1 MGYSLGSLW
10 RGNNDFNNNRQNVSV
25 GNRLNNRGEMAQKS
39 ADAGRNQVQAE
50 NHLTYSLIS
59 SLRNSD
65 VDASIPPS
73 PVSSPLLS
81 PAAPP
86 PRLYQSAISEAVL
99 KNGSTLVVL
108 PTGLGKTL
116 VAVLVAAAKLN
127 EGGRVL
133 FLAPTRPLA
142 AQHEKVCREWLN
154 LKPEEIVSVS
164 GLIMADKR
172 KPLYLS
178 PARLVIS
185 TPQTIAND
193 LEAGRLAFDFSL
205 VIFDECHR
213 SVGKYAYTYVAN
225 AANGKLASAV
235 GSPRPPAALVL
246 GLTASPGGDRK
257 KITDI
262 IQALGIQH
270 VQIRTSE
277 DPDVAPYVK
286 PLEIE
291 WIRVELTPAL
301 LEAKEVLGELIKAQ
315 TETLR
320 KMGFVGQ
327 FASKKSLSE
336 MRMRILA
343 SGSRLRFSAL
353 SHHATLFS
361 LVHVQELLETQGV
374 ESVQRF
380 VQRVRERE
388 PSKAQVRLLHNPK
401 FMAMVEKLNG
411 AAEHPKLA
419 KLVELARSRPSSEK
433 SIVFCQYRDQV
444 GVLERELTKAGLKAK
459 SFMGKKEGV
468 TAKDQ
473 QKTLAEFREGL
484 FDILVATSIGE
495 EGLDIPSV
503 DNVIFYE
510 PVASEIRH
518 IQRRGR
524 AGRAKLGHMFGLM
537 TANTRDQAF
546 FWSSRRKEE
555 KMKKI
560 VGGLAAVSPTD
571 FKSVLNASGRPKG
584 KKSEE
589 PKKSAPQAPKE
600 NKDER
605 TEPQSPVAYAPKKKG
620 QSKISDF

>member
-1 MGYSLGSLW
+1 MP
-10 RGNNDFNNNRQNVSV
+10 
-25 GNRLNNRGEMAQKS
+25 
-39 ADAGRNQVQAE
+39 
-50 NHLTYSLIS
+50 S
-59 SLRNSD
+59 S
-65 VDASIPPS
+65 
-73 PVSSPLLS
+73 LLS
-81 PAAPP
+81 PAAPL
-86 PRLYQSAISEAVL
+86 PRLYQSSISDAVL

-116 VAVLVAAAKLN
+116 VAILVAAAKLDA
-127 EGGRVL
+127 GGRVL

-142 AQHEKVCREWLN
+142 AQHEKVCREWLT

-164 GLIMADKR
+164 GLIAASKR
-172 KPLYLS
+172 PPLYLS
-178 PARLVIS
+178 PVRLVIS

-193 LEAGRLAFDFSL
+193 LEAGRLTFDFSL

-213 SVGKYAYTYVAN
+213 SVGKYAYTFVAT
-225 AANGKLASAV
+225 AAQKH
-235 GSPRPPAALVL
+235 GSLVL

-262 IQALGIQH
+262 LNALGIRH
-270 VQIRTSE
+270 VQIRTAE
-277 DPDVAPYVK
+277 DADVKPYVK

-301 LEAKEVLGELIKAQ
+301 LEAKAVLQDLIGAQ

-327 FASKKSLSE
+327 FASKKALSE
-336 MRMRILA
+336 MRMRILN
-343 SGSRLRFSAL
+343 SNSSLRFSAL

-374 ESVQRF
+374 EAVQRF

-401 FMAMVEKLNG
+401 FMAMVEKLKG
-411 AAEHPKLA
+411 AAEHPKLE
-419 KLVELARSRPSSEK
+419 KLVALVKSRPAGEK

-444 GVLERELTKAGLKAK
+444 AVLVHALASAGLRAK

-524 AGRAKLGHMFGLM
+524 AGRAKLGRMFGLM

-546 FWSSRRKEE
+546 FWSSKRKEE

-560 VGGLAAVSPTD
+560 VGGLALASPSD
-571 FKSVLNASGRPKG
+571 FKSVLNARGRPK
-584 KKSEE
+584 KKEE
-589 PKKSAPQAPKE
+589 KKAEEKKEAPSVSPAPAKKPGQ
-600 NKDER
+600 NKL
-605 TEPQSPVAYAPKKKG
+605 T
-620 QSKISDF
+620 DF

>member
-1 MGYSLGSLW
+1 M
-10 RGNNDFNNNRQNVSV
+10 
-25 GNRLNNRGEMAQKS
+25 
-39 ADAGRNQVQAE
+39 
-50 NHLTYSLIS
+50 
-59 SLRNSD
+59 
-65 VDASIPPS
+65 
-73 PVSSPLLS
+73 
-81 PAAPP
+81 
-86 PRLYQSAISEAVL
+86 L

-116 VAVLVAAAKLN
+116 VAILVAAAKLN

-142 AQHEKVCREWLN
+142 AQHEKVCREWLK
-154 LKPEEIVSVS
+154 LAHDEIISVS
-164 GLIMADKR
+164 GLISAEKR

-178 PARLVIS
+178 PVRLVIS

-193 LEAGRLAFDFSL
+193 LEAGRLTFDFSL

-213 SVGKYAYTYVAN
+213 SVGRYAYTFVAT
-225 AANGKLASAV
+225 AAKKH
-235 GSPRPPAALVL
+235 GSLVL

-262 IQALGIQH
+262 LNALGITH

-277 DPDVAPYVK
+277 DADVAPYVK

-301 LEAKEVLGELIKAQ
+301 LEAKEVLGELIRAQ

-327 FASKKSLSE
+327 FTSKKALSE

-343 SGSRLRFSAL
+343 SGSHLRFSAL

-380 VQRVRERE
+380 VQRVKERE
-388 PSKAQVRLLHNPK
+388 PSKAQVRLLHNAK

-411 AAEHPKLA
+411 ATEHPKLK
-419 KLVELARSRPSSEK
+419 KLVELVKGRPQGEK

-444 GVLERELTKAGLKAK
+444 GVLVRELEKAGLRAK

-473 QKTLAEFREGL
+473 QKTLADFREGL

-524 AGRAKLGHMFGLM
+524 AGRAKLGRMFGLM

-560 VGGLAAVSPTD
+560 VGGLALASPSD
-571 FKSVLNASGRPKG
+571 FKSVLNARGRPK
-584 KKSEE
+584 KIV
-589 PKKSAPQAPKE
+589 PDLPKE
-600 NKDER
+600 TKNEK
-605 TEPQSPVAYAPKKKG
+605 TESPSPVISAPKKKG

>member
-1 MGYSLGSLW
+1 
-10 RGNNDFNNNRQNVSV
+10 
-25 GNRLNNRGEMAQKS
+25 MAQ
-39 ADAGRNQVQAE
+39 
-50 NHLTYSLIS
+50 S
-59 SLRNSD
+59 S
-65 VDASIPPS
+65 
-73 PVSSPLLS
+73 LLS
-81 PAAPP
+81 PAAPA
-86 PRLYQSAISEAVL
+86 PRLYQTSISDAVL

-116 VAVLVAAAKLN
+116 VAILVAAAKLN

-142 AQHEKVCREWLN
+142 AQHEKVCREWLM

-164 GLIMADKR
+164 GLITAEKR
-172 KPLYLS
+172 KPLYL
-178 PARLVIS
+178 PPVRMVIS

-193 LEAGRLAFDFSL
+193 LEAGRLNFDFSL

-213 SVGKYAYTYVAN
+213 SVGKYAYTFVAM
-225 AANGKLASAV
+225 AAKERHS
-235 GSPRPPAALVL
+235 LVL

-257 KITDI
+257 KITGI
-262 IQALGIQH
+262 LNALGIQH

-277 DPDVAPYVK
+277 DADVKPYVK

-301 LEAKEVLGELIKAQ
+301 LEAKEVLTELIKAQ
-315 TETLR
+315 FETLR
-320 KMGFVGQ
+320 KMGFAGAYQ
-327 FASKKSLSE
+327 SKKSLSE
-336 MRMRILA
+336 MRMRILN
-343 SGSRLRFSAL
+343 SNSSLRFSAL

-374 ESVQRF
+374 EAVQRF

-388 PSKAQVRLLHNPK
+388 PSKAQVRLLHNPT
-401 FMAMVEKLNG
+401 FMAMVEKLKG
-411 AAEHPKLA
+411 AAEHPKLE
-419 KLVELARSRPSSEK
+419 KLVELAKSRPAGEK

-444 GVLERELTKAGLKAK
+444 AVLVHALTSAGLRAK

-473 QKTLAEFREGL
+473 QKTLADFRIGL

-524 AGRAKLGHMFGLM
+524 AGRAKLGRMFGLM
-537 TANTRDQAF
+537 TANTRDQVF

-560 VGGLAAVSPTD
+560 VGGLASVSPTD
-571 FKSVLNASGRPKG
+571 FKSVLNARGRMKG
-584 KKSEE
+584 MKKEE
-589 PKKSAPQAPKE
+589 GKEEKPGEKKEEAKPSAPRKSGQ
-600 NKDER
+600 NKL
-605 TEPQSPVAYAPKKKG
+605 T
-620 QSKISDF
+620 DF

>member
-1 MGYSLGSLW
+1 M
-10 RGNNDFNNNRQNVSV
+10 
-25 GNRLNNRGEMAQKS
+25 
-39 ADAGRNQVQAE
+39 
-50 NHLTYSLIS
+50 
-59 SLRNSD
+59 
-65 VDASIPPS
+65 
-73 PVSSPLLS
+73 
-81 PAAPP
+81 
-86 PRLYQSAISEAVL
+86 
-99 KNGSTLVVL
+99 VL

-116 VAVLVAAAKLN
+116 VAILVAAAKLN

-154 LKPEEIVSVS
+154 LKTEEIVLVS
-164 GLIMADKR
+164 GLIHASKR
-172 KPLYLS
+172 PPLYLA
-178 PARLVIS
+178 PTRLVVS

-193 LEAGRLAFDFSL
+193 LESGRLAFDFSL

-213 SVGKYAYTYVAN
+213 AVGKYAYTFVAT
-225 AANGKLASAV
+225 SAQKHN
-235 GSPRPPAALVL
+235 SLVL

-262 IQALGIQH
+262 LNALGIQH

-277 DPDVAPYVK
+277 DADVKPYVK

-301 LEAKEVLGELIKAQ
+301 LEAKAVLQELIGAQ
-315 TETLR
+315 VKTLR
-320 KMGFVGQ
+320 KMGFIGQ
-327 FASKKSLSE
+327 FQSKKALSE

-343 SGSRLRFSAL
+343 SGSHLRFSAL

-401 FMAMVEKLNG
+401 FMAMVEKLKS

-419 KLVELARSRPSSEK
+419 KLVELVRSRPNSEK

-444 GVLERELTKAGLKAK
+444 GVLERELAKAGLRAK
-459 SFMGKKEGV
+459 SFMGKKDGV

-524 AGRAKLGHMFGLM
+524 AGRAKLGRMFGLM

-560 VGGLAAVSPTD
+560 VGGLASVSPSD
-571 FKSVLNASGRPKG
+571 FKSVLNTRGRPKE
-584 KKSEE
+584 KKGEE
-589 PKKSAPQAPKE
+589 PQKSAPQGPKE
-600 NKDER
+600 NKQEKA
-605 TEPQSPVAYAPKKKG
+605 EPPSPAISATKKKG
-620 QSKISDF
+620 QSRISDF

>member
-1 MGYSLGSLW
+1 
-10 RGNNDFNNNRQNVSV
+10 
-25 GNRLNNRGEMAQKS
+25 
-39 ADAGRNQVQAE
+39 
-50 NHLTYSLIS
+50 
-59 SLRNSD
+59 
-65 VDASIPPS
+65 
-73 PVSSPLLS
+73 
-81 PAAPP
+81 
-86 PRLYQSAISEAVL
+86 
-99 KNGSTLVVL
+99 VVL

-116 VAVLVAAAKLN
+116 VAILVAAVKLQA
-127 EGGRVL
+127 GGRVL

-154 LKPEEIVSVS
+154 LKQEEIVLVS
-164 GLIMADKR
+164 GLIPAGKR
-172 KPLYLS
+172 APLYLA
-178 PARLVIS
+178 PTRLVIS

-193 LEAGRLAFDFSL
+193 LEAGRLNFDFSL

-213 SVGKYAYTYVAN
+213 AVGKYAYTFVAQ
-225 AANGKLASAV
+225 AAQKNNS
-235 GSPRPPAALVL
+235 LVL

-257 KITDI
+257 KITNI
-262 IQALGIQH
+262 LNALGITH

-277 DPDVAPYVK
+277 DADVKPYVK

-291 WIRVELTPAL
+291 WIRVELTPAQ

-343 SGSRLRFSAL
+343 SNSSLRFSAL

-388 PSKAQVRLLHNPK
+388 PSKAQVRLLHNAK
-401 FMAMVEKLNG
+401 FMAMVEKLKNSS
-411 AAEHPKLA
+411 EHPKLE
-419 KLVELARSRPSSEK
+419 KLVALVRSRPSSEK

-444 GVLERELTKAGLKAK
+444 GVLERELLKAGFRAK
-459 SFMGKKEGV
+459 SFMGKKDGV

-473 QKTLAEFREGL
+473 QKTLEEFRQGA

-524 AGRAKLGHMFGLM
+524 AGRAKLGRMFGLM

-560 VGGLAAVSPTD
+560 VGGLAAVSPSD
-571 FKSVLNASGRPKG
+571 FKSVLAGKERPKG
-584 KKSEE
+584 VKKEE
-589 PKKSAPQAPKE
+589 II
-600 NKDER
+600 
-605 TEPQSPVAYAPKKKG
+605 SPPSIPKKKG
-620 QSKISDF
+620 QTKLTDF

>member
-1 MGYSLGSLW
+1 M
-10 RGNNDFNNNRQNVSV
+10 
-25 GNRLNNRGEMAQKS
+25 
-39 ADAGRNQVQAE
+39 
-50 NHLTYSLIS
+50 
-59 SLRNSD
+59 
-65 VDASIPPS
+65 
-73 PVSSPLLS
+73 
-81 PAAPP
+81 
-86 PRLYQSAISEAVL
+86 
-99 KNGSTLVVL
+99 
-108 PTGLGKTL
+108 
-116 VAVLVAAAKLN
+116 
-127 EGGRVL
+127 L

-142 AQHEKVCREWLN
+142 SQHEKVCREWLK
-154 LKPEEIVSVS
+154 LAPDEIVLVS
-164 GLIMADKR
+164 GLIPAAKR
-172 KPLYLS
+172 PPLYLA
-178 PARLVIS
+178 PNRLVIS

-193 LEAGRLAFDFSL
+193 LESGRLKFDFSL

-213 SVGKYAYTYVAN
+213 AVGKYAYTFVATE
-225 AANGKLASAV
+225 AQKHKS
-235 GSPRPPAALVL
+235 LVL

-262 IQALGIQH
+262 LNALGIQH

-277 DPDVAPYVK
+277 DADVKPYVK

-301 LEAKEVLGELIKAQ
+301 LEAKDVLGELIKAQ
-315 TETLR
+315 TEILR

-327 FASKKSLSE
+327 FTSKKSLSE

-343 SGSRLRFSAL
+343 SGSSLRFSAL

-388 PSKAQVRLLHNPK
+388 PSKAQVRLLHNPQ
-401 FMAMVEKLNG
+401 FMAMVEKLKD

-419 KLVELARSRPSSEK
+419 KLVELVKSRPTSEK

-444 GVLERELTKAGLKAK
+444 GVLVQALTSAGFKAQ
-459 SFMGKKEGV
+459 SFMGKKDGV

-473 QKTLAEFREGL
+473 QKTLADFREGL

-524 AGRAKLGHMFGLM
+524 AGRAKLGRMFGLM

-560 VGGLAAVSPTD
+560 VGGLALASPSD
-571 FKSVLNASGRPKG
+571 FKSVLAGRGRPKG
-584 KKSEE
+584 AKKEGDPAKKSMAELLKE
-589 PKKSAPQAPKE
+589 KEVAPPI
-600 NKDER
+600 
-605 TEPQSPVAYAPKKKG
+605 TPLKKG
-620 QSKISDF
+620 QNKLTDF

>member
-1 MGYSLGSLW
+1 MESTTDPTVSASLAPLPGTVIRAAPSL
-10 RGNNDFNNNRQNVSV
+10 S
-25 GNRLNNRGEMAQKS
+25 
-39 ADAGRNQVQAE
+39 
-50 NHLTYSLIS
+50 
-59 SLRNSD
+59 
-65 VDASIPPS
+65 
-73 PVSSPLLS
+73 LLS

-86 PRLYQSAISEAVL
+86 PRVYQSAICEAVL

-116 VAVLVAAAKLN
+116 VAILVAAAKLN

-142 AQHEKVCREWLN
+142 AQHEKVCREWLT
-154 LKPEEIVSVS
+154 LKPEEIVLVS
-164 GLIMADKR
+164 GLIEAKKR
-172 KPLYLS
+172 APLYL
-178 PARLVIS
+178 PPNRLVIS

-193 LEAGRLAFDFSL
+193 LESGRLKFDFSL
-205 VIFDECHR
+205 AIFDECHR
-213 SVGKYAYTYVAN
+213 AVGKYAYTYVAN
-225 AANGKLASAV
+225 AANGKLASAD
-235 GSPRPPAALVL
+235 GSPHSPTALVL

-262 IQALGIQH
+262 LNALGIRH
-270 VQIRTSE
+270 VQIRTPE
-277 DPDVAPYVK
+277 DADVKPYVK

-291 WIRVELTPAL
+291 WIKVELTPAL
-301 LEAKEVLGELIKAQ
+301 LDAKAVLQDLIAAQ

-327 FASKKSLSE
+327 FASKKSLAQ
-336 MRMRILA
+336 MRARILA
-343 SGSRLRFSAL
+343 SNSSLRFSAL

-388 PSKAQVRLLHNPK
+388 PSKAQVRLLHNPH
-401 FMAMVEKLNG
+401 FMAMVEKLKS

-419 KLVELARSRPSSEK
+419 KLVELAKSRPPPEK
-433 SIVFCQYRDQV
+433 TIVFCQYRDQV
-444 GVLERELTKAGLKAK
+444 GVLVHALTTAGLRAQ
-459 SFMGKKEGV
+459 SFMGKKDGV

-473 QKTLAEFREGL
+473 QKTLADFREGL

-524 AGRAKLGHMFGLM
+524 AGRAKLGRMFGLM
-537 TANTRDQAF
+537 TTNTRDQAF
-546 FWSSRRKEE
+546 FW
-555 KMKKI
+555 
-560 VGGLAAVSPTD
+560 
-571 FKSVLNASGRPKG
+571 
-584 KKSEE
+584 
-589 PKKSAPQAPKE
+589 
-600 NKDER
+600 
-605 TEPQSPVAYAPKKKG
+605 
-620 QSKISDF
+620 